1 MSDAL
6 VRAAFET
13 RVATWAAAQSP
24 AIPVEYENVTFTP
37 PTGRYVRCHLL
48 PAPTQNDMLN
58 GEHRRRMGV
67 FQVSLC
73 MPIGTGPGA
82 AAALTASLDAAF
94 PLSAPMAQG
103 GVKVFLL
110 SPMSPGPALQ
120 GPDRFIVPVSCTY
133 RADTVIA

>member
-13 RVATWAAAQSP
+13 RLLAWANAQTP
-24 AIPVEYENVTFTP
+24 AIPVAFENATFAP
-37 PTGRYVRCHLL
+37 PPGRYVRCYVL
-48 PAPTQNDMLN
+48 PAPTACETWN

-73 MPIGTGPGA
+73 MPIGAGPGA

-94 PLSAPMAQG
+94 TLAAPMTQG
-103 GVKVFLL
+103 SIKVFML
-110 SPMSPGPALQ
+110 SPMSPAPALQ
-120 GPDRFIVPVSCTY
+120 EPDHFIVPVSCTY
-133 RADTVIA
+133 RADTIV

>member
-13 RVATWAAAQSP
+13 RLLAWANAQVP
-24 AIPVEYENVTFTP
+24 PIPVAFENAAFVA
-37 PTGRYVRCHLL
+37 PTGRYARAYLL
-48 PAPTQNDMLN
+48 PSPTASETLN
-58 GEHRRRMGV
+58 GEHRRRMGI

-73 MPIGTGPGA
+73 MPIGAGPGA

-94 PLSAPMAQG
+94 PMALPMTQG

-110 SPMSPGPALQ
+110 SPMSPAPAIQ
-120 GPDRFIVPVSCTY
+120 EPDRFVVPVSCTY
-133 RADTVIA
+133 RADTIV

>member
-13 RVATWAAAQSP
+13 RLAAWAAAQVP
-24 AIPVEYENVTFTP
+24 PIPVAFENAQFTAP
-37 PTGRYVRCHLL
+37 NGRYARAYLL
-48 PAPTQNDMLN
+48 PAPTACETFN

-82 AAALTASLDAAF
+82 AASLAASLDAAF
-94 PLSAPMAQG
+94 PLSAPMTQG
-103 GVKVFLL
+103 SIKVFLL
-110 SPMSPGPALQ
+110 SPMSPAPAMQDADL
-120 GPDRFIVPVSCTY
+120 FIVPVSCTY
-133 RADTVIA
+133 RADTIV